1 MSEKDFCDALITDLA
16 RKVFLYYPRPDQ
28 YEEVLIVLH
37 DKTVRYVTCKK
48 CNYPVLFM
56 HAIGEVDD
64 ACKNELGKVS
74 ISNVHL
80 VHKVYAK
87 HSEVEK
93 YVQTVMQYIQEKNSG
108 DTDSSFSAQSS
119 NNSQDISNLL
129 QQLIGLR
136 FEDKKS
142 RCPKWKQNQSID
154 EYIILLGDWIDQ
166 SKLQPVPK
174 FQQIYEAL
182 QDSPNDQVVNML
194 SNFLLTVR
202 PQISLPDN
210 DFRETI
216 INYLRQR
223 FGRNSLYRSIE
234 AWTEMQNLTH
244 DSSATDNFLDQ
255 FKLIIQRCDQNGL
268 KIPEPVQ
275 VAILLSK
282 LNTDQATF
290 KNITSAIDD
299 VSDNNALKLTFASI
313 RKFCMIPSNIGSLQ
327 ATHYMYRGND
337 RSSDRSSGRSR
348 REYSRSSR
356 DSRGRDSK
364 SRSKSRDSRD
374 SRKSRGSSRDSN
386 YRYSRN
392 DRRGSAT
399 YVVSQDP
406 QGNPEQTQDDEPRE
420 IILFSEIFLSSVYD
434 QNILIIDSGAPSS
447 IMPYDNVK
455 QVCKNIPRD
464 KLRLEKVRKNFK
476 FGPSRIFTSKQR
488 ITLPLKIFND
498 ESVEISFFIL
508 DLKNIPNLL
517 GSDQLDRLKAKLNY
531 ERKTIVLKE
540 TEIPLSVLN
549 SGHLA
554 LSFEIT
560 NLNFL
565 VNSEDGRPGQLS
577 GYPAGEDGH
586 GPNLRL
592 RSGED
597 SLWLTQEEA
606 ECAAKGKVRD
616 FFKLHRLTGHS
627 SPNQLWKFLKNS
639 SRCSNRDKKL
649 IKLLVENCQICKL
662 KARVFPR
669 PKACMTRS
677 SDFNELVSWDLKDFK
692 NKYNFYILYCLDEF
706 SKLMLGKLMPDK
718 KPQTVIQAFEDVWV
732 YATGHG
738 FGWPRQILSDNG
750 GEFINSLVCEYL
762 LKHDVKLKSTAGY
775 APWSNGETPPY
786 N

>member
-1 MSEKDFCDALITDLA
+1 MSDKDFCDALTTDLA
-16 RKVFLYYPRPDQ
+16 RKVLLYYPRPDQ
-28 YEEVLIVLH
+28 YEEVLIILH

-64 ACKNELGKVS
+64 ACKNELGRVS
-74 ISNVHL
+74 ISNVQL

-93 YVQTVMQYIQEKNSG
+93 YVQTVMQYIQDKNNS
-108 DTDSSFSAQSS
+108 DADSSFSAQSS

-154 EYIILLGDWIDQ
+154 EYIILLGDWIEQ
-166 SKLQPVPK
+166 SKLQPIPK

-202 PQISLPDN
+202 PQIDLPDN
-210 DFRETI
+210 DFKETI

-234 AWTEMQNLTH
+234 AWSEMSNLTH
-244 DSSATDNFLDQ
+244 DLANTENFLDQ
-255 FKLIIQRCDQNGL
+255 FKLMIQRCDQNGL
-268 KIPEPVQ
+268 KVPEPVQ

-290 KNITSAIDD
+290 RNITSAIDD
-299 VSDNNALKLTFASI
+299 VGDNNALKLTIASI
-313 RKFCMIPSNIGSLQ
+313 RKFCLIPSNIGSLQ
-327 ATHYMYRGND
+327 ATNYVFRSNH

-348 REYSRSSR
+348 RDYSRSSR
-356 DSRGRDSK
+356 DSRGRESK

-386 YRYSRN
+386 YRQPRY
-392 DRRGSAT
+392 DRRGSST
-399 YVVSQDP
+399 YIVGQDS
-406 QGNPEQTQDDEPRE
+406 QGNSEATQSDEPRE
-420 IILFSEIFLSSVYD
+420 IVLFNEIFLSSVYD

-447 IMPYDNVK
+447 IMPYDNVR
-455 QVCKNIPRD
+455 QICTNIPKE
-464 KLRLEKVRKNFK
+464 KLKLEKVRKNFK
-476 FGPSRIFTSKQR
+476 FGPSRVFTSKQR

-508 DLKNIPNLL
+508 DLRNIPNLL
-517 GSDQLDRLKAKLNY
+517 GSDQLDKLKAKLNY
-531 ERKTIVLKE
+531 EKKTIVLKE

-554 LSFEIT
+554 LPFEIT

-565 VNSEDGRPGQLS
+565 VNSEDGGQGRLTGS
-577 GYPAGEDGH
+577 EAGEYGH
-586 GPNLRL
+586 GSTLRL

-606 ECAAKGKVRD
+606 ECASKGKVRD
-616 FFKLHRLTGHS
+616 FFKLHMLEIPS
-627 SPNQLWKFLKNS
+627 
-639 SRCSNRDKKL
+639 
-649 IKLLVENCQICKL
+649 
-662 KARVFPR
+662 
-669 PKACMTRS
+669 
-677 SDFNELVSWDLKDFK
+677 
-692 NKYNFYILYCLDEF
+692 YN
-706 SKLMLGKLMPDK
+706 
-718 KPQTVIQAFEDVWV
+718 
-732 YATGHG
+732 
-738 FGWPRQILSDNG
+738 
-750 GEFINSLVCEYL
+750 
-762 LKHDVKLKSTAGY
+762 
-775 APWSNGETPPY
+775 
-786 N
+786 